1 MEKKAK
7 RVFDKEFKI
16 NTVKLIL
23 SKEKKIAELARE
35 LGIAENTLHLW
46 KTKYLKDLKD
56 AFPGKGIF
64 EEIRAGESGT
74 ERRKG
79 YIKKSTRHIFKVTED
94 KYNFVEVSRSEYR
107 IKRICRAIEVSES
120 GYNSWRRGEGKKRK
134 TEDKQLTEE
143 IKWIFEKNKSRYG
156 SPRIEKELRKKGVKT
171 SPKRVA
177 RLMQENGL
185 KARTK
190 RKYRATTNSKH
201 NLPVAKNLL
210 KQDFTVA
217 ELDKIWTSDITGIWT
232 SEGWLYLAVVLDICS
247 RHLIGWKTS
256 NYLGKELVI
265 GALNKALKDRKP
277 LGGLIFHSDQGVQ
290 YASYEVRKIL
300 EIHNITQS
308 MSNRGNCYDNA
319 ITETFF
325 HTLKTELIYGTSY
338 GTRQEVELDLFEYI
352 EVYYNRQRIHS
363 SLNYLSPVEFEEQFF
378 INKTLS

>member
-1 MEKKAK
+1 
-7 RVFDKEFKI
+7 
-16 NTVKLIL
+16 
-23 SKEKKIAELARE
+23 
-35 LGIAENTLHLW
+35 
-46 KTKYLKDLKD
+46 
-56 AFPGKGIF
+56 
-64 EEIRAGESGT
+64 
-74 ERRKG
+74 
-79 YIKKSTRHIFKVTED
+79 
-94 KYNFVEVSRSEYR
+94 
-107 IKRICRAIEVSES
+107 
-120 GYNSWRRGEGKKRK
+120 
-134 TEDKQLTEE
+134 
-143 IKWIFEKNKSRYG
+143 
-156 SPRIEKELRKKGVKT
+156 
-171 SPKRVA
+171 
-177 RLMQENGL
+177 MQENGL